1 MPTHWLLAVY
11 GHHGNPPQ
19 PARAAQ
25 ALAANPG
32 LIQGDLYL
40 ACAAGDHDT
49 IRRAIEADPACIHRA
64 AVEWICPACDKP
76 LSLTPL
82 TAVTHS
88 TLIQLPE
95 FRPRL
100 LDSARLLLDA
110 GAGVNQPWHDH
121 PYSLSPLYGAA
132 GKNHNVEMTMLLLD
146 AGANPNDGE
155 SLYHS
160 MEAHSPECA
169 RLLLAAGAKVEGSNA
184 LHHCLDRDDLPRLQ
198 LLLAHT
204 KDANDSASPLGSP
217 LLWAIRRARSLAH
230 IEALLAAGA
239 DPHARTEEG
248 VSAHKLAVL
257 AGLSRIAALLAH
269 AGVDDP
275 LTIEETFVA
284 ACAQG
289 DEAEARRILTQH
301 PGIFPQLS
309 EAQLRQLPNLI
320 EAGKKDAA
328 RLMVRL
334 GWPIAVRG
342 GDWQAS
348 ALNLAVYQGD
358 AALTRFLLEHGASW
372 TETQGFGGNVHGTLC
387 WASRNMPPSRDYIGC
402 AKALIDHGLPILQLQ
417 GDYSEK
423 LAAFIA
429 AERKRLTAN

>member
-1 MPTHWLLAVY
+1 MSTHWLLAVY
-11 GHHGNPPQ
+11 GHHGDPPQ
-19 PARAAQ
+19 PAVAART
-25 ALAANPG
+25 LTGNPG
-32 LIQGDLYL
+32 LIGNDLYL
-40 ACAAGDHDT
+40 ACAAGDQDT
-49 IRRAIEADPACIHRA
+49 IRRAIDADPAIIHRA
-64 AVEWICPACDKP
+64 AGEWSCPDCGKP
-76 LSLTPL
+76 LALTPL

-95 FRPRL
+95 FRRRM

-110 GAGVNQPWHDH
+110 GADVNQPWLDGPH
-121 PYSLSPLYGAA
+121 SLSPLYGAA
-132 GKNHNVEMTMLLLD
+132 GKNHSAEMTKLLLD
-146 AGANPNDGE
+146 AGADPNDGE

-160 MEAHSPECA
+160 MEAHSTECA

-204 KDANDSASPLGSP
+204 KDANDSPSTLGSP

-239 DPHARTEEG
+239 DPHVRNKDG
-248 VSAHKLAVL
+248 ISACKLALL
-257 AGLSRIAALLAH
+257 AGLNEIAALLAQ
-269 AGVDDP
+269 AGDEDP
-275 LTIEETFVA
+275 LTIEETFVT
-284 ACAQG
+284 ACARC
-289 DEAEARRILTQH
+289 DEHEARSILQQH
-301 PGIFPQLS
+301 PGIFQQLS

-387 WASRNMPPSRDYIGC
+387 WASRNMPRTRDYAGC
-402 AKALIDHGLPILQLQ
+402 AKALIDHGLPILELQ
-417 GDYSEK
+417 GDYSEQ

-429 AERKRLTAN
+429 SERQRLSS